1 MTPISAVRR
10 FAAVTSKLLKSFNAA
25 VWCGGSAAVPAVVGK
40 LLILAVRRF
49 CGGWVECTPIP
60 LYAPRRLMARSR
72 AYEKETQLAAETWIA
87 RVTRAHARGPD
98 GR

>member
-1 MTPISAVRR
+1 
-10 FAAVTSKLLKSFNAA
+10 
-25 VWCGGSAAVPAVVGK
+25 
-40 LLILAVRRF
+40 
-49 CGGWVECTPIP
+49 VECTPIP